1 MVHSKDLPEWVSAHQ
16 IPGVWQLGR
25 HDEADRPNLPML
37 KRNNGSPAPKYQR
50 ISVVDR
56 DDIYGD
62 RVKVAARIVRL
73 SDGGEVCVSAAAQDQ
88 IEGKIIC

>member
-1 MVHSKDLPEWVSAHQ
+1 MLHSKRMPEWVSAHQ

-25 HDEADRPNLPML
+25 HDEANTPDLPVLMSD
-37 KRNNGSPAPKYQR
+37 NGSPPPKHQR

-62 RVKVAARIVRL
+62 GVNVAAQLERL
-73 SDGGEVCVSAAAQDQ
+73 CDAEAAYLSAVVHE
-88 IEGKIIC
+88 IEGKIAC